1 MSKPCFQ
8 GMSVL
13 VCDQEQAPFPLP
25 AYPVISEV
33 ISDVLILSGQ
43 RMLLQSGTTSSSQ
56 ENEAVGK
63 ER

>member
-1 MSKPCFQ
+1 
-8 GMSVL
+8 MSVL
-13 VCDQEQAPFPLP
+13 VRDQEQEPFPLP
-25 AYPVISEV
+25 AHPVISKV